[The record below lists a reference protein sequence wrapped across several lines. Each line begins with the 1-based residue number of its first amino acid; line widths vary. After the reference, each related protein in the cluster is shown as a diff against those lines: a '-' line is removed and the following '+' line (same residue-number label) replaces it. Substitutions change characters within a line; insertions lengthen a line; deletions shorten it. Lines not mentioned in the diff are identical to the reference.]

1 MKTKSN
7 FLLAALVAF
16 MCSCTSVHSQIST
29 AAVTGTMT
37 AKYVPVALAKN
48 KVGNST
54 IYNNGNKVGIGTT
67 TLPGYFNI
75 NHTND
80 GVDLINCSSDGNVIF
95 SARRS
100 NINTLANTH
109 TFDGAGGADFIF
121 KGATNPQIILQQ
133 YDLGTTLT
141 ISGSIP
147 RFLTTRPAM
156 EIETPLLGI
165 GTFASYQDIAGKA
178 HIKGDGGTTVSLYV
192 ENGYIILKDLPTV
205 TTGLISG
212 TLWNNAGLL
221 SIVP

>member
-1 MKTKSN
+1 MKAKSN

-16 MCSCTSVHSQIST
+16 MCSCTSVHSQVST

-48 KVGNST
+48 KVGNSI

-100 NINTLANTH
+100 NITTLANTH
-109 TFDGAGGADFIF
+109 TFNGGGIADFIF
-121 KGATNPQIILQQ
+121 TGDTNPSLVFQTNG
-133 YDLGTTLT
+133 LGTTLT
-141 ISGSIP
+141 IGGSVP

-165 GTFASYQDIAGKA
+165 GTFASYSDIAGKC
-178 HIKGDGGTTVSLYV
+178 HVKGDGGTTVALYV
-192 ENGYIILKDLPTV
+192 EEGYIILKDLPTS
-205 TTGLISG
+205 TSGLITG
-212 TLWNNAGLL
+212 TLWNNGGVL
-221 SIVP
+221 SVAP